1 MGGVHRSKKM
11 NEEEIYELIKIMSVE
26 EFFSFA
32 EKYYGIPRDG
42 WRELDLEKC
51 RWLSTE
57 EIKKIGK
64 TTLFKN
70 KTLYL

>member
-1 MGGVHRSKKM
+1 M
-11 NEEEIYELIKIMSVE
+11 NEDEIYEMTKNMSE
-26 EFFSFA
+26 EELFSFA
-32 EKYYGIPRDG
+32 EKCYGIPRDG